1 MKYDKYH
8 IHPSLKSY
16 PAGPKLVIFYTVM
29 WRKLVNITRIL
40 VPVDLTDASLCAV
53 EAALTLSREKKS
65 QIYLIHVIPNPPAR
79 LAPGSGE
86 ASAADDAEMQRK
98 YRAMEEFFLKKV
110 KPQSKFACIVRSGVP
125 AREIL
130 RFAREEGIDVI
141 VLPVGTDPGDD
152 PVKAGGTADR
162 VVRNATVPVLVV
174 KPDAV
179 ARKIAVAP
187 GTGEDRGPAPGRD
200 ERYLLAIREKV
211 CMKCI
216 DRTPGGVCAA
226 STFEACAI
234 NRFLPEIIDI
244 VLSTGGDDPAAAV
257 TRLRDEVCSLCLHQ
271 SPDGR
276 CDLRDDAECAL
287 DRYFPLLVEAIRDV
301 QHAG

>member
-1 MKYDKYH
+1 
-8 IHPSLKSY
+8 
-16 PAGPKLVIFYTVM
+16 M
-29 WRKLVNITRIL
+29 WKRLSNMNRIL

-65 QIYLIHVIPNPPAR
+65 QIYLIHVITNTPV
-79 LAPGSGE
+79 PGAGE
-86 ASAADDAEMQRK
+86 PSAARDAEMRRK
-98 YRAMEEFFLKKV
+98 NRAMEEFFLKKV

-130 RFAREEGIDVI
+130 TFAREEGVDVI
-141 VLPVGTDPGDD
+141 VLPVGTDPL
-152 PVKAGGTADR
+152 KAGGTADWI
-162 VVRNATVPVLVV
+162 VRNAAVPVLVV
-174 KPDAV
+174 KPEAV
-179 ARKIAVAP
+179 AGKIVVAP
-187 GTGEDRGPAPGRD
+187 GVGGEQGPVGGGD
-200 ERYLLAIREKV
+200 ERYLQAIREKI